1 MIDAGVKLIALEMAM
16 GADQYHRW
24 ETLAASALDWWADA
38 GVDTL
43 VDDDPRDWLA
53 RPVRTAVASA
63 PPAAAAVDTGP
74 SDYAS
79 FWDWRL
85 GPAAPEREWGNPIL
99 SPEGP
104 KDADLLV
111 LLDQPD
117 RESLIGGA
125 EGAMLD
131 RILGAVG
138 RARGDV
144 LVAGLA
150 MARPLA
156 DTLSPDALP
165 PLTAAARR
173 LLALAPA
180 KTVMIVG
187 HTTSRALLAANGAP
201 VPRALHGINQHGREL
216 DALAIAHPRFMMK
229 HPQVKR
235 EAWRC
240 LQSLLGGQA

>member
-1 MIDAGVKLIALEMAM
+1 M

-24 ETLAASALDWWADA
+24 DELAASALDWWADA

-43 VDDDPRDWLA
+43 VEADPRDWLA
-53 RPVRTAVASA
+53 RPARTAVAS
-63 PPAAAAVDTGP
+63 PSPAAAPVDVGP
-74 SDYAS
+74 ADYAG

-85 GPAAPEREWGNPIL
+85 GPAAPEQGWGNPIL
-99 SPEGP
+99 LPEGP
-104 KDADLLV
+104 RDADLLILV
-111 LLDQPD
+111 DQPNG
-117 RESLIGGA
+117 ESLIGGA
-125 EGAMLD
+125 EGAMFD
-131 RILGAVG
+131 RILAAIG
-138 RARGDV
+138 RTRGDV

-156 DTLSPDALP
+156 DTLSPDVLP
-165 PLTAAARR
+165 PLATATQR

-180 KTVMIVG
+180 KRVLIVG
-187 HTTSRALLAANGAP
+187 HTTSRALLAADGAP
-201 VPRALHGINQHGREL
+201 VPRGLHGINQHGREL
-216 DALAIAHPRFMMK
+216 LALAIAHPRFMMK